1 MGTPMTEKG
10 QSTIVVTGG
19 SRGIGRAICLAF
31 ATGRTRLFFNYRSD
45 ETAAAETLAGCRAAG
60 ADATAKAVDVADGA
74 AVAAFFKEIL
84 EATGRIDVLVCNAGI
99 TRDGLVMRMSP
110 EDWEAVIATDLTG
123 AFHCVR
129 AAARPMARQR
139 SGRIILVTSVVG
151 AAGNAGQTNYAAA
164 KAGLIGLTKSLARE
178 LAPRNVTVN
187 AVAPGLVDTDMAA
200 ALAPEARGALTASI
214 PLGRI
219 GTPDDV
225 AAAVRFLASDAAGY
239 ITGQVLHVNGGMY
252 M

>member
-1 MGTPMTEKG
+1 
-10 QSTIVVTGG
+10 
-19 SRGIGRAICLAF
+19 
-31 ATGRTRLFFNYRSD
+31 
-45 ETAAAETLAGCRAAG
+45 
-60 ADATAKAVDVADGA
+60 
-74 AVAAFFKEIL
+74 
-84 EATGRIDVLVCNAGI
+84 
-99 TRDGLVMRMSP
+99 
-110 EDWEAVIATDLTG
+110 
-123 AFHCVR
+123 
-129 AAARPMARQR
+129 MARQR

-151 AAGNAGQTNYAAA
+151 AAGNAGQANYAAA
-164 KAGLIGLTKSLARE
+164 KAGLIGLAKSLARE

-187 AVAPGLVDTDMAA
+187 AVAPGLVDTDMAS

-219 GTPDDV
+219 GTPEDV

>member
-1 MGTPMTEKG
+1 MKEKG

-19 SRGIGRAICLAF
+19 SRGIGRAVCLAF
-31 ATGRTRLFFNYRSD
+31 ARMRPRLFFNYHSD
-45 ETAAAETLAGCRAAG
+45 AAAAAETLADCRAVG
-60 ADATAKAVDVADGA
+60 ADVSATAVDVADGA

-84 EATGRIDVLVCNAGI
+84 AATGRIDVLVCNAGI

-110 EDWEAVIATDLTG
+110 EDWDAVIATDLTG

-129 AAARPMARQR
+129 AAARPMVRQR
-139 SGRIILVTSVVG
+139 SGRIILVASVVG
-151 AAGNAGQTNYAAA
+151 AAGNAGQANYAAA

-200 ALAPEARGALTASI
+200 ALAPGAKEALAAAI

-219 GTPDDV
+219 GTPEEV
-225 AAAVRFLASDAAGY
+225 AAAIGFLASEAAGY

>member
-1 MGTPMTEKG
+1 MKEKG
-10 QSTIVVTGG
+10 PSTIVVTGG
-19 SRGIGRAICLAF
+19 SRGIGRAICLTF
-31 ATGRTRLFFNYRSD
+31 ARTRPHLFFNYRSD
-45 ETAAAETLAGCRAAG
+45 AGAAAETLAACRAAG
-60 ADATAKAVDVADGA
+60 AVASATAVDVADGA
-74 AVAAFFKEIL
+74 AVAVFFKEIL
-84 EATGRIDVLVCNAGI
+84 DATGHIDVLVCNAGI

-110 EDWEAVIATDLTG
+110 EDWDAVIATDLTG

-151 AAGNAGQTNYAAA
+151 TAGNAGQANYAAA

-200 ALAPEARGALTASI
+200 ALAPDARDALTASI

-219 GTPDDV
+219 GTPEEV
-225 AAAVRFLASDAAGY
+225 AAAVQFLASEAAGY

>member
-1 MGTPMTEKG
+1 MKAET

-31 ATGRTRLFFNYRSD
+31 APMRPRLFFTYRSD
-45 ETAAAETLAGCRAAG
+45 AAAAAETLAACQAAG
-60 ADATAKAVDVADGA
+60 AEATATAVDVADGTA
-74 AVAAFFKEIL
+74 MAAFFDQVLKE
-84 EATGRIDVLVCNAGI
+84 TGRIDVLVGNAGI
-99 TRDGLVMRMSP
+99 TRDNLVMRMSP
-110 EDWEAVIATDLTG
+110 TDWDAVIATDLTG

-151 AAGNAGQTNYAAA
+151 AAGNAGQANYAAA

-178 LAPRNVTVN
+178 LASRGVTVN

-200 ALAPEARGALTASI
+200 ALTPAARAALVATI

-219 GTPDDV
+219 GNAQEV
-225 AAAVRFLASDAAGY
+225 AAAVRFLASEAAGY

>member
-1 MGTPMTEKG
+1 MKPET
-10 QSTIVVTGG
+10 QSTVVVTGG

-31 ATGRTRLFFNYRSD
+31 AATQPRLFFNYRSD
-45 ETAAAETLAGCRAAG
+45 AVAAAETLAACQASG
-60 ADATAKAVDVADGA
+60 ADVSATAVDVTDAV
-74 AVAAFFKEIL
+74 AVAAFFDQIL
-84 EATGRIDVLVCNAGI
+84 AATGRIDVLVCNAGI
-99 TRDGLVMRMSP
+99 TRDGLVMRMSS
-110 EDWEAVIATDLTG
+110 EDWAAVIATDLTG

-129 AAARPMARQR
+129 AAARPMVRQR

-151 AAGNAGQTNYAAA
+151 AAGNAGQANYAAA

-200 ALAPEARGALTASI
+200 ALAPAAREALISTI

-219 GTPDDV
+219 GSAREV
-225 AAAVRFLASDAAGY
+225 AAAVKFLASAAAGY

>member
-1 MGTPMTEKG
+1 MKPETP
-10 QSTIVVTGG
+10 STVVVTGG

-31 ATGRTRLFFNYRSD
+31 APRRPRLFFNYRSD
-45 ETAAAETLAGCRAAG
+45 AAAAAETLAACRASG
-60 ADATAKAVDVADGA
+60 ADASATGVDVADA
-74 AVAAFFKEIL
+74 TAVAAFFDQIL
-84 EATGRIDVLVCNAGI
+84 VETGRIDTLVCNAGI

-151 AAGNAGQTNYAAA
+151 AAGNAGQANYAAA

-178 LAPRNVTVN
+178 LASRNVTVN
-187 AVAPGLVDTDMAA
+187 AVAPGLVETDMTA
-200 ALAPEARGALTASI
+200 ALAPAAREALVSTI

-219 GTPDDV
+219 GSAQEV
-225 AAAVRFLASDAAGY
+225 AAAVQFLASAAAGY